1 MASNGAGANR
11 KGKGYELKIAKMF
24 SKYSGKEFKRSPMSG
39 AWSSTWAGGGHDE
52 VAGDIIAPTEEVFP
66 YSLELK
72 NHESFNL
79 VNLYTTGGELP
90 QFINQVMGDA
100 KRTHKIPALILHKNR
115 SKNYFVLPYSDELF
129 NKLDDSLSDYFVTR
143 LVYTSDIENA
153 VHSYKAI
160 VSTLDDIMK
169 IYTYKEFVNL
179 GMTSYNNW
187 LNPDAEKTVDTYEG
201 KAGNKSTKKSKFDID
216 SSLADEIG
224 L

>member
-52 VAGDIIAPTEEVFP
+52 VAGDIIAPSDEIFP

-72 NHESFNL
+72 NHESFSLINL
-79 VNLYTTGGELP
+79 FTTGGEIP

-100 KRTHKIPALILHKNR
+100 IRTHKIPALILHKNR
-115 SKNYFVLPYSDELF
+115 SKNYFVLPYSTELF
-129 NKLDDSLSDYFVTR
+129 KKLDDNLYNYFVTR
-143 LVYTSDIENA
+143 LVYTSDIDDE
-153 VHSYKAI
+153 VRSYKAI
-160 VSTLDDIMK
+160 VTTLDDIMVL
-169 IYTYKEFVNL
+169 YSYPEFVSL
-179 GMTSYNNW
+179 GLECYSNW
-187 LNPDAEKTVDTYEG
+187 LNNDNEKTVDIHKN
-201 KAGNKSTKKSKFDID
+201 KAGNKETKKSKFDLD
-216 SSLADEIG
+216 SDLAKELG